1 MRYELGLKLLKIT
14 NMNNPIDLEEINI
27 ILSDTIR
34 KVQNKEMS
42 LKQASMI
49 AKLSAT
55 LSKNIVNTELKERVE
70 FLETTLKRNN

>member
-1 MRYELGLKLLKIT
+1 MK
-14 NMNNPIDLEEINI
+14 PINLEEINS

-34 KVQNKEMS
+34 KVMNKEMS

-49 AKLSAT
+49 AKLTST

-70 FLETTLKRNN
+70 FLESMLQRNR

>member
-1 MRYELGLKLLKIT
+1 MK
-14 NMNNPIDLEEINI
+14 PIDLGEINI

-34 KVQNKEMS
+34 KVMNKEIS

-49 AKLSAT
+49 ARLAST

-70 FLETTLKRNN
+70 FLENALRRNK

>member
-1 MRYELGLKLLKIT
+1 MT
-14 NMNNPIDLEEINI
+14 NPINLEEINN

-34 KVQNKEMS
+34 KVLNKEMS

-49 AKLSAT
+49 AKLAST

-70 FLETTLKRNN
+70 FLEESLRRRK

>member
-1 MRYELGLKLLKIT
+1 
-14 NMNNPIDLEEINI
+14 MNKPINLEEINN

-34 KVQNKEMS
+34 KVMNKEMS

-49 AKLSAT
+49 ARLAYT

-70 FLETTLKRNN
+70 FLEETLRKNK

>member
-1 MRYELGLKLLKIT
+1 
-14 NMNNPIDLEEINI
+14 MNKPINLEEINN

-34 KVQNKEMS
+34 KVMNKEMS

-49 AKLSAT
+49 ARLAYT

-70 FLETTLKRNN
+70 FLEEALRRNK